1 MLSFLLFEVGKSIER
16 EVVVEVL
23 FKPEVYVA
31 EVSTNQTFIRI
42 LDIDPQGGYELFDWG
57 CGRAGVLRQRETH
70 SGGSLEESG

>member
-31 EVSTNQTFIRI
+31 EVSTNQTFI
-42 LDIDPQGGYELFDWG
+42 LDIDP
-57 CGRAGVLRQRETH
+57 
-70 SGGSLEESG
+70 

>member
-31 EVSTNQTFIRI
+31 EVENNDNKDNEHHGQ
-42 LDIDPQGGYELFDWG
+42 LCAGGDELPHRG
-57 CGRAGVLRQRETH
+57 CGGAGLLREGETH
-70 SGGSLEESG
+70 P

>member
-31 EVSTNQTFIRI
+31 EVSPNQTFI
-42 LDIDPQGGYELFDWG
+42 LDIDPRRW
-57 CGRAGVLRQRETH
+57 
-70 SGGSLEESG
+70 S

>member
-31 EVSTNQTFIRI
+31 EVSTNKTFIRI
-42 LDIDPQGGYELFDWG
+42 LDIDP
-57 CGRAGVLRQRETH
+57 LRW
-70 SGGSLEESG
+70 L